1 MRLKSL
7 TKQVS
12 EITNIEED
20 IVKEVIDHFFTNV
33 REYVTK
39 GDRAIV
45 RLPRF
50 GSFALKIKNTNRYIK
65 SRIKLFKEKGYT
77 EDQKDKFNMY
87 WRLRNNH
94 INYMK
99 SKRKQY
105 NPNKNG

>member
-33 REYVTK
+33 KEYITK

-50 GSFALKIKNTNRYIK
+50 GSFALKIKNTNRLDIF
-65 SRIKLFKEKGYT
+65 SSILFLVWLIL
-77 EDQKDKFNMY
+77 FLH
-87 WRLRNNH
+87 RLPTF
-94 INYMK
+94 
-99 SKRKQY
+99 QY
-105 NPNKNG
+105 LPHQSLQ